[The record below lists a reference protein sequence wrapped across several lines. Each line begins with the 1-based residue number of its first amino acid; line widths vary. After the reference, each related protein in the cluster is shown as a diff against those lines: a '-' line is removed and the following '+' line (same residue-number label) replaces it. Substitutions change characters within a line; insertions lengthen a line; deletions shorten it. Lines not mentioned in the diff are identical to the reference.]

1 MRVWGEMIESQDPMG
16 PPISGWRSSRAEDVR
31 MRSTRNLPVAV
42 RPATRR
48 RASSARRRF
57 PSGAVWQRM
66 ATLFMMDYRIGW
78 RGIVQSI
85 RQGVRAR
92 LGRSRPSG
100 WGRRTLLHG
109 DSRRVG
115 VLGRPV
121 WAGENRE
128 ERRPLHGG
136 DMPRQFSQRTTP
148 PECPSRRPYSMV
160 SVGVQLEDA
169 VHSSPTSPPN
179 PTPGY
184 TKPARFR
191 VE

>member
-42 RPATRR
+42 RPAARR

-66 ATLFMMDYRIGW
+66 ATLFMTDYRIGW
-78 RGIVQSI
+78 RGIVQSAQ
-85 RQGVRAR
+85 RGVQVRR
-92 LGRSRPSG
+92 GRSRSSG
-100 WGRRTLLHG
+100 WGQKNPLHG

-115 VLGRPV
+115 VPERPA
-121 WAGENRE
+121 WAGGNRE
-128 ERRPLHGG
+128 ERRPPHGG
-136 DMPRQFSQRTTP
+136 GMPRRFSRTTTP
-148 PECPSRRPYSMV
+148 PERPSKRPCSMGC
-160 SVGVQLEDA
+160 VGVQLEDA
-169 VHSSPTSPPN
+169 EHSSPTSPPN

>member
-1 MRVWGEMIESQDPMG
+1 MRVWGEMIESQDPIG
-16 PPISGWRSSRAEDVR
+16 PPMSGWRSSRAEDVR

-42 RPATRR
+42 SPAARR

-66 ATLFMMDYRIGW
+66 ATLFMKDYKIGW
-78 RGIVQSI
+78 RGIVQLV
-85 RQGVRAR
+85 RRGVRVR
-92 LGRSRPSG
+92 RGRSRSSG
-100 WGRRTLLHG
+100 WGQKNPLHG

-115 VLGRPV
+115 VPERPV
-121 WAGENRE
+121 WADGNRE
-128 ERRPLHGG
+128 EQKHPHGG
-136 DMPRQFSQRTTP
+136 DMPIRFSRTTTP
-148 PECPSRRPYSMV
+148 LERPSRRPCSMGCV
-160 SVGVQLEDA
+160 VVQLEDA
-169 VHSSPTSPPN
+169 EHSSPTSPPN

>member
-42 RPATRR
+42 RPAARR

-57 PSGAVWQRM
+57 PSGAVWQRI

-78 RGIVQSI
+78 RGIVQSV
-85 RQGVRAR
+85 RRGVRGHR
-92 LGRSRPSG
+92 GRSRPSG
-100 WGRRTLLHG
+100 WGRKNPRRG
-109 DSRRVG
+109 GSRRVG
-115 VLGRPV
+115 VPERPV
-121 WAGENRE
+121 WAGANRE
-128 ERRPLHGG
+128 EQRPPHAG
-136 DMPRQFSQRTTP
+136 DMPRQFSRRTMP
-148 PECPSRRPYSMV
+148 PELPSRRRYSMR
-160 SVGVQLEDA
+160 SVGVRLED
-169 VHSSPTSPPN
+169 VEHSSPTSPPI